1 MTDQFIVDHIKKQP
15 LFADLAPEF
24 VDFLAQAASRV
35 TLKADKV
42 VFRHGDRADKF
53 YVLVSGRV
61 TVEIPALY
69 GPALEVQALSSNE
82 ALGWSWLIP
91 PYKWNFQA
99 RAETDCEL
107 LEFDGKELLLL
118 CEREPKFGYELVKRF
133 AALMSERLNAAR
145 NTMMAQWTP
154 AGFA

>member
-1 MTDQFIVDHIKKQP
+1 MTDKFIVDHIRNQP
-15 LFADLAPEF
+15 LFTDLAPEF
-24 VDFLAQAASRV
+24 IEYLAQAASRV
-35 TLKADKV
+35 KLNADQV
-42 VFRHGDRADKF
+42 VFRHGDRAEKF
-53 YVLVSGRV
+53 YVLVSGRI

-91 PYKWNFQA
+91 PYKWSFQA
-99 RAETDCEL
+99 RAETDSEL
-107 LEFDGKELLLL
+107 LEFDGKALLIL

-133 AALMSERLNAAR
+133 AALMSERLDAAR
-145 NTMMAQWTP
+145 KAMMSQWTP

>member
-1 MTDQFIVDHIKKQP
+1 MTDKFIVDHIRNQP
-15 LFADLAPEF
+15 LFTDLAPEF
-24 VDFLAQAASRV
+24 IEYLAQAASRV
-35 TLKADKV
+35 KLNADQV
-42 VFRHGDRADKF
+42 VFRHGDRAEKF
-53 YVLVSGRV
+53 YVLVSGRI

-91 PYKWNFQA
+91 PYKWSFQA
-99 RAETDCEL
+99 RAEIDSEL
-107 LEFDGKELLLL
+107 LEFDGKALLIL

-133 AALMSERLNAAR
+133 AALMSERLDAAR
-145 NTMMAQWTP
+145 KAMMSQWTP

>member
-1 MTDQFIVDHIKKQP
+1 MTDHFIVDHIKNQP

-24 VDFLAQAASRV
+24 IEFLAQAATRV
-35 TLKADKV
+35 KLSPDQV
-42 VFRHGDRADKF
+42 VFRHGDRAEKF

-61 TVEIPALY
+61 AVEIPALY

-91 PYKWNFQA
+91 PYKWSFQA
-99 RAETDCEL
+99 RVEEDTEL
-107 LEFDGKELLLL
+107 LEFDGKALLIL
-118 CEREPKFGYELVKRF
+118 CDQEPRFGYQLMRRF
-133 AALMSERLNAAR
+133 AALMSERLDAAR
-145 NTMMAQWTP
+145 KAMMSQWTP

>member
-1 MTDQFIVDHIKKQP
+1 MTDQFTVDHIKKQP

-35 TLKADKV
+35 KLKADKV

-91 PYKWNFQA
+91 PFKWNFQA

-118 CEREPKFGYELVKRF
+118 CDREPRFGYELVKRF